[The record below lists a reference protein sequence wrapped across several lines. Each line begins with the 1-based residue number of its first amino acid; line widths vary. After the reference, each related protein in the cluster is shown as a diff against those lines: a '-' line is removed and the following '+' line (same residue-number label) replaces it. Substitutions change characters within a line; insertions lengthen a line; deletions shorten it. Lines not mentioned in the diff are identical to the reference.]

1 MPAEGVVRAFRPVQ
15 LVSKTLLLSKMAAS
29 LQTTRVCVA
38 LRATS
43 APVRAAAAAAP
54 RPASKPLSFSA
65 AVGSV
70 PALRAVA
77 AAPRALR
84 RACATK
90 AAAASG
96 SNLTLPID
104 LRGAFLGRRS

>member
-1 MPAEGVVRAFRPVQ
+1 
-15 LVSKTLLLSKMAAS
+15 MATM
-29 LQTTRVCVA
+29 QTTRVCAA
-38 LRATS
+38 LRVS
-43 APVRAAAAAAP
+43 AAAAPARAAAAVAP
-54 RPASKPLSFSA
+54 RAASKPLSFSA
-65 AVGSV
+65 VVGSV
-70 PALRAVA
+70 APLRAVA

-104 LRGAFLGRRS
+104 LRGACRG